1 MEMLETAVI
10 IVHVLVSLA
19 LIGLVLLQQ
28 GKGAEAGASFGG
40 GASQT
45 VFGSAGSGNFLT
57 RSTST
62 LAVVFFVTSIT
73 LAIIAK
79 QKAEVAA
86 SGQDQL
92 LIPSDQSAPA
102 VFQEPVFEDD
112 GEPVEYDQSLDQ
124 IKAEMEQAMEAGM
137 SGFAEPS
144 GESEI
149 ELESQQGSELPEL
162 E

>member
-1 MEMLETAVI
+1 MGMLETAII

-19 LIGLVLLQQ
+19 LVALVLLQQ

-57 RSTST
+57 KSTSW
-62 LAVVFFVTSIT
+62 LAVVFFVTSIA
-73 LAIIAK
+73 LAVIAK

-86 SGQDQL
+86 SGEEI
-92 LIPSDQSAPA
+92 LIPVEQQAAP
-102 VFQEPVFEDD
+102 VPMPVVPEGDIS
-112 GEPVEYDQSLDQ
+112 EPVEYDQSLEQ
-124 IKAEMEQAMEAGM
+124 IESGMQQDSEGASEA
-137 SGFAEPS
+137 FADTPTAV
-144 GESEI
+144 
-149 ELESQQGSELPEL
+149 ELESQEASSAVPEL